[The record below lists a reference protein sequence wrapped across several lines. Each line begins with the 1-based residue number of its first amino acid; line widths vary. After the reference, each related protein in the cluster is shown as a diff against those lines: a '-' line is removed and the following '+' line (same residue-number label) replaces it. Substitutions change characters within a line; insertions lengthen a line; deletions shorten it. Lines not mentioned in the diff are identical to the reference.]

1 MKKKLPKYLLGV
13 VFIGLGAIICLPV
26 LLLVSGSLA
35 DSLEWRQRAGGY
47 LRDTREYIA
56 WRWIPAYPTLE
67 HYKRLLF
74 FSPAFFRLFWN
85 SLGMTGSILLGQL
98 AGKPRGIG
106 DVAQHAVA
114 VGQAVPKSDNGT
126 LFHKN
131 APFRF
136 AGKFPFP
143 LF

>member
-47 LRDTREYIA
+47 LQDTREYIA

-74 FSPAFFRLFWN
+74 FSPAFRSEEHTSELQSSCWG
-85 SLGMTGSILLGQL
+85 SWRWPCRRRGPLRYIGSEAGMCC
-98 AGKPRGIG
+98 
-106 DVAQHAVA
+106 
-114 VGQAVPKSDNGT
+114 
-126 LFHKN
+126 
-131 APFRF
+131 
-136 AGKFPFP
+136 FPCM
-143 LF
+143 